1 MYFPFFLAYM
11 GIGLTITFVVFF
23 WALNNGQ
30 FTDQQ
35 RARYL
40 PIQDVPESEPVPTTR
55 LGRYET
61 IGLFFLAAAG
71 LATSATVLI
80 FARVK

>member
-1 MYFPFFLAYM
+1 M
-11 GIGLTITFVVFF
+11 GFGLTISIVVFF

-30 FTDQQ
+30 FTDQK

-40 PIQDVPESEPVPTTR
+40 PLQDTDDSEPVPASR
-55 LGRYET
+55 AGRYET
-61 IGLFFLAAAG
+61 MGLFFLAAAG

-80 FARVK
+80 FALVK